1 MPRNKNAEF
10 RFLILD
16 RCFSDYHHKY
26 TIEDLLEK
34 VNDKLYDANGNK
46 SMIMERQL
54 RSDLNAIRKMLPN
67 QVYLEAIPFDNKKC
81 YYRYSDP
88 NFSIYK
94 NELSVSE
101 IQNLRSTI
109 EMLGKYRGLP
119 SNEWMNEVISNL
131 EWRFGLHNPKENFIG
146 FEQNPYL
153 KGLHFLPMLINAT
166 TNHQAIKITYRNYK
180 NNEEEHTFTVHPWY
194 LKQYNNRWFL
204 MAYEADTDRI
214 SNFALDRIQDLQIEK
229 NVTYIPNVKID
240 FEHYFDDVFGVTIP
254 PEGVRKIRVVLQFSP
269 KQYPYITSKP
279 LHHSQEI
286 VDEKN
291 CILAVEIRPN
301 YEFTQLILSFGRDV
315 KVLEP
320 ESYRQEIIANIEQN
334 LQNYHIMQIDCT
346 DK

>member
-34 VNDKLYDANGNK
+34 VNNKLYDANGNK

-54 RSDLNAIRKMLPN
+54 RSDLNAIRKMLPS

-119 SNEWMNEVISNL
+119 SNGWLEEVISNL
-131 EWRFGLHNPKENFIG
+131 EIRFGVKGNAENLISFAQN
-146 FEQNPYL
+146 EQL
-153 KGLHFLPMLINAT
+153 KGLEYLSPIIDATIN
-166 TNHQAIKITYRNYK
+166 HRPLAIEYISSNGHYH
-180 NNEEEHTFTVHPWY
+180 EHILHPY
-194 LKQYNNRWFL
+194 FVKQYNGRWFL
-204 MAYEADTDRI
+204 FGLDEKEERI
-214 SNFALDRIQDLQIEK
+214 KNLALDRIQSLKKSNHEFRK
-229 NVTYIPNVKID
+229 NETVD
-240 FEHYFDDVFGVTIP
+240 FNSYFDHVVGVTVPNENERENEILEIRLKFSP
-254 PEGVRKIRVVLQFSP
+254 QRFKYVISKPIHKSQTILSEEDCVISLHLYLTRELEQQIFSFGPDVEVLYPDSFRKEIGRKIALCMEKYSS
-269 KQYPYITSKP
+269 KQ
-279 LHHSQEI
+279 
-286 VDEKN
+286 N
-291 CILAVEIRPN
+291 
-301 YEFTQLILSFGRDV
+301 
-315 KVLEP
+315 
-320 ESYRQEIIANIEQN
+320 N
-334 LQNYHIMQIDCT
+334 L
-346 DK
+346 